1 MTVGIVCDGGVSLPP
16 DLSGRLTV
24 VPLQRDGGGASVER
38 PARVGDDAG
47 PGTAAPSPGAFLE
60 AIEQADDG
68 SGVLVLTVATA
79 FSASFDA
86 ARLAATSAR
95 AEGHQVEVLDS
106 RSATVGQGLVAQAA
120 AWRAAAG
127 DPLAAVATRASEVA
141 GQVRLVGV
149 IDQLDQLARSG
160 RVPGVV
166 AATGRVGVR
175 PLFEVHNGAVHRMRP
190 AFGLAAAERR
200 IARQV
205 ERELQGPSR
214 RCLHLAALHGRE
226 HGSAR
231 RLLAMVGGHVEPA
244 TSFLAE
250 LSPPMMLHTGS
261 GVSGLAWW
269 WDAA

>member
-1 MTVGIVCDGGVSLPP
+1 M
-16 DLSGRLTV
+16 
-24 VPLQRDGGGASVER
+24 
-38 PARVGDDAG
+38 
-47 PGTAAPSPGAFLE
+47 
-60 AIEQADDG
+60 
-68 SGVLVLTVATA
+68 
-79 FSASFDA
+79 
-86 ARLAATSAR
+86 
-95 AEGHQVEVLDS
+95 EVLDS

-127 DPLAAVATRASEVA
+127 HPLAAVAARASEVA
-141 GQVRLVGV
+141 GRVRLVAV
-149 IDQLDQLARSG
+149 IDPLDHLARSG

-166 AATGRVGVR
+166 ATTGRVGVR
-175 PLFEVHNGAVHRMRP
+175 PLFEVRNGAVHRLRP

-205 ERELQGPSR
+205 ERELQEPQR
-214 RCLHLAALHGRE
+214 RRLHLAAVPGRE
-226 HGSAR
+226 HGSAH

-244 TSFLAE
+244 TSFVAE